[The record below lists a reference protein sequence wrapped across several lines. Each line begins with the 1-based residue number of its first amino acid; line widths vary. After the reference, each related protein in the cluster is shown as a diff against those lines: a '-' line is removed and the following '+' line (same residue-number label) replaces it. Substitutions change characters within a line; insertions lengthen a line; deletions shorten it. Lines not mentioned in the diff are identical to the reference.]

1 MSLQIKKDKMIDH
14 GLAFVIMV
22 IWGLTFFFIK
32 ELQGTFSS
40 LEILFLRY
48 CVAYAALWLMCPK
61 WVKFNLKQELY
72 FFGAALSGATLYQYL
87 ENVSVEYTS
96 PASVSFLT
104 ALAPLFTALFAYF
117 FLKEKVTLQT
127 VIGMLISIV
136 GVGLICFG
144 DSKKIETGLL
154 GDVIIICSIWLWA
167 VYSIIVKKIAQ
178 FGLPGLVVTRRIFFY
193 SLAVMLVPVIIT
205 GNIQRSNF
213 TLPSVLSLLYLGVF
227 ASAICFVSVAVNNQP
242 RTIDLLHMTYAQQS
256 IIGSGGY
263 MPEDVCDV
271 QEIMSCGDW
280 NLESI
285 ITHEFPLEELEQAIR
300 MAADVGM
307 IIVLLGLFLSEA
319 KLLKRKDKKT
329 EKNTVDFDKSISYNS
344 GNTSE

>member
-1 MSLQIKKDKMIDH
+1 MSLQIKKDKIIDH

-32 ELQGTFSS
+32 ELQGMFSS

-48 CVAYAALWLMCPK
+48 CVAYVALWLMCPK

-178 FGLPGLVVTRRIFFY
+178 FGLPGLLVTRRIFFY
-193 SLAVMLVPVIIT
+193 SLAAMLVPVIIT

-227 ASAICFVSVAVNNQP
+227 ASAICFFSWNRCVARLGTV
-242 RTIDLLHMTYAQQS
+242 TTSKYLFI
-256 IIGSGGY
+256 
-263 MPEDVCDV
+263 MP
-271 QEIMSCGDW
+271 
-280 NLESI
+280 I
-285 ITHEFPLEELEQAIR
+285 ITFVAQVFYNSNVLSIT
-300 MAADVGM
+300 AAVGM

>member
-1 MSLQIKKDKMIDH
+1 MSLQIKKDKIIDH

-144 DSKKIETGLL
+144 D
-154 GDVIIICSIWLWA
+154 
-167 VYSIIVKKIAQ
+167 
-178 FGLPGLVVTRRIFFY
+178 
-193 SLAVMLVPVIIT
+193 
-205 GNIQRSNF
+205 
-213 TLPSVLSLLYLGVF
+213 
-227 ASAICFVSVAVNNQP
+227 
-242 RTIDLLHMTYAQQS
+242 
-256 IIGSGGY
+256 
-263 MPEDVCDV
+263 
-271 QEIMSCGDW
+271 
-280 NLESI
+280 
-285 ITHEFPLEELEQAIR
+285 
-300 MAADVGM
+300 
-307 IIVLLGLFLSEA
+307 
-319 KLLKRKDKKT
+319 
-329 EKNTVDFDKSISYNS
+329 
-344 GNTSE
+344 